1 MVYVIA
7 YGFGFTLAL
16 TLVGLLV
23 ALPLPRYLRV
33 FLPRSGSRK
42 LTFFATLP
50 LPLFALAMAAVPWI
64 PYLNGTHRG
73 PEVVLIFITLAS
85 LPFVFL
91 IGWPLV
97 FVIIHKRVVL
107 VETLPAEN

>member
-7 YGFGFTLAL
+7 YGFGFAVSL
-16 TLVGLLV
+16 TLIGLLM
-23 ALPLPRYLRV
+23 AFPLPWQLRV
-33 FLPRSGSRK
+33 FLPKSGSRK

-50 LPLFALAMAAVPWI
+50 LPLSALAMAAVPWI
-64 PYLNGTHRG
+64 PYFSGTHRG
-73 PEVVLIFITLAS
+73 PEVVPIFITLAS

-97 FVIIHKRVVL
+97 FAIIHRRIVRSENL
-107 VETLPAEN
+107 LAEE